1 MSIAVVVGT
10 RPEIIK
16 MAPVVKELERRD
28 LHFALIHTG
37 QHYDYQ
43 MSKVFIDEL
52 ELPKPHDS
60 FILENKNPAAKIG
73 EMMIKLG
80 KSLRDLGKFRI
91 MLIQGDTDTMLAA
104 GLTAA

>member
-28 LHFALIHTG
+28 IHFALIHTG

-60 FILENKNPAAKIG
+60 FILENKNPLDIYFSKVKEIEQKIL
-73 EMMIKLG
+73 EEIKF
-80 KSLRDLGKFRI
+80 DNYA
-91 MLIQGDTDTMLAA
+91 LA
-104 GLTAA
+104 TIS